1 MRPESIVMF
10 ERLYLGALALGV
22 VNLALS
28 WSSTQ
33 EYMAND
39 PAVAAA
45 GLGSGFFISTTL
57 MGFAIPLLL
66 WYFIAKRGSNIAK
79 WILVV
84 LFGFGLISMLF
95 SFSTMM
101 AMRGTIGLIGVLLL
115 TALQAGAVY
124 MLFKPDAVAWLKAT

>member
-10 ERLYLGALALGV
+10 ERLYLGALAVAV
-22 VNLALS
+22 VNFALT
-28 WSSTQ
+28 WNSTQ

-45 GLGSGFFISTTL
+45 GLGNGFLISTML
-57 MGFAIPLLL
+57 LSFAIPLLL

-84 LFGFGLISMLF
+84 LFGFGLISMIF
-95 SFSTMM
+95 SFGTMM
-101 AMRGTIGLIGVLLL
+101 AMSGPIGLIGALLT

-124 MLFKPDAVAWLKAT
+124 MLFKPDAVEWLKST

>member
-1 MRPESIVMF
+1 MRPESIIKF
-10 ERLYLGALALGV
+10 ERLYLGALVVGV
-22 VNLALS
+22 VNAVLS

-33 EYMAND
+33 AYMAND
-39 PAVAAA
+39 PALAAS
-45 GLGSGFFISTTL
+45 GLGSGFLISTIVI
-57 MGFAIPLLL
+57 GFAIPLLL

-84 LFGFGLISMLF
+84 LFGLGLISMVL

-101 AMRGTIGLIGVLLL
+101 AMNGTIGVIGALLT

-124 MLFKPDAVAWLKAT
+124 MLFQPDAAEWLKSS